1 MTSTSHR
8 DAKLTALQVHG
19 AVHPHPEAVT
29 DPLFAT
35 SDFLDAHDL
44 VQTRYEMARRVQID
58 CQPVSAVAAAFGVSR
73 PTVYQ
78 TLATVQEV
86 GLPGLLPR
94 RRGPHQGHK
103 LRPEIVA
110 FILETRVIDGVLPV
124 PRLVERVQE
133 RFGVMVHRRSV
144 ERVLAHPVKRGAT
157 PTT

>member
-1 MTSTSHR
+1 MASSPHR
-8 DAKLTALQVHG
+8 DAKLAALQVHG

-44 VQTRYEMARRVQID
+44 VQTRYEMTRRVQID
-58 CQPVSAVAAAFGVSR
+58 RQPVSAVAAAFGVSR

-78 TLATVQEV
+78 TVATVQKA

-94 RRGPHQGHK
+94 RRGPRHGHK
-103 LRPEIVA
+103 LRPEIVT
-110 FILETRVIDGVLPV
+110 FILETRAIEGVLPV

-133 RFGVMVHRRSV
+133 RFGVRVHRRSI
-144 ERVLAHPVKRGAT
+144 ERVMAHPVKGGAT